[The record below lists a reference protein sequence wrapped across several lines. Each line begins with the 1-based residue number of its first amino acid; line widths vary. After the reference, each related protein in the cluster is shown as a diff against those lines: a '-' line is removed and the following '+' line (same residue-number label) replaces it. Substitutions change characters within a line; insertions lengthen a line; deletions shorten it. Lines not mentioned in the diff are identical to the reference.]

1 MEYMR
6 QVTVAEA
13 VEEVAYESRHDL
25 LSLGHSELL
34 RLCEVLR
41 LLVDSF
47 SDQLVPLLVVLELRL
62 LA

>member
-1 MEYMR
+1 MEVMR
-6 QVTVAEA
+6 KVMVAEA
-13 VEEVAYESRHDL
+13 VEEVADESWNDL